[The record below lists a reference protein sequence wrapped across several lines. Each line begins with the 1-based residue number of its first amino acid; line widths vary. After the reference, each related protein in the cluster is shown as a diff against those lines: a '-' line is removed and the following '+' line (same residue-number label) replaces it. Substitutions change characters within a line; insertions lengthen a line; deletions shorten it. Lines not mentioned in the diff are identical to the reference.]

1 MFFQRGKNKMQL
13 VKNWWAYFLSQKKLH
28 ELLTTL
34 TVENTSLLNALTLKY
49 LEHENFVS
57 EATLL
62 LAALTLQYNGTLKI
76 NPNFIEVVKTTDK
89 ALRVNKNVLDDGSI
103 ELTLTSED
111 VAHE

>member
-1 MFFQRGKNKMQL
+1 MQI
-13 VKNWWAYFLSQKKLH
+13 VRTWWQYLLTQKKLH

-34 TVENTSLLNALTLKY
+34 TLENTSLLNALTLKY

-57 EATLL
+57 ETTLL

-89 ALRVNKNVLDDGSI
+89 ALRVNKNVLEDGSI
-103 ELTLTSED
+103 ELTLVSED
-111 VAHE
+111 AVRE